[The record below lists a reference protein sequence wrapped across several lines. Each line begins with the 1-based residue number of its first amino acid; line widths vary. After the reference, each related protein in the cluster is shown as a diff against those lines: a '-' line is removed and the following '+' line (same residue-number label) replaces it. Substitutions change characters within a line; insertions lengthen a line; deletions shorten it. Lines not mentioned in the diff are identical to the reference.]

1 MRQRHP
7 LHLLLTAA
15 ELSRSTFYF
24 QLQAVERGDACAT
37 LKSRIAD
44 IYNRH
49 KGRYGYRR
57 ITAVLRE
64 AGETVNHK
72 AVQRLMGVMGL
83 KSLARP
89 KKYRAYRGLEGAI
102 APNLLERQ
110 FSAEQPNE
118 KWVTDVTEFKV
129 GDKRL
134 YLSPVMDLYNAEVVA
149 YEVSERA
156 YFELVG
162 SMLKKAFTRLRKD
175 ETPLLHSDQGWQYQ
189 HSKYRNLLQSRSLT
203 QSMSRKGNCHDNA
216 AMESFFGTL
225 KSELFYLTKFE
236 DIEHLKREI
245 ADYIHYY
252 NHDRIKMKLGGLSP
266 VKYRLQASGS

>member
-1 MRQRHP
+1 M
-7 LHLLLTAA
+7 
-15 ELSRSTFYF
+15 
-24 QLQAVERGDACAT
+24 ERVDACAT

-57 ITAVLRE
+57 ITAVLRQT
-64 AGETVNHK
+64 GETVNHK
-72 AVQRLMGVMGL
+72 AVQRLMGVMGI

-89 KKYRAYRGLEGAI
+89 KKYRSYRGPEGAI

-110 FSAEQPNE
+110 FSAERPNE

-162 SMLKKAFTRLRKD
+162 SMLKKAFSRLRKG
-175 ETPLLHSDQGWQYQ
+175 EKPMLHSDQGWQYQ
-189 HSKYRNLLQSRSLT
+189 HSRYRNMLKSRDLT

-225 KSELFYLTKFE
+225 KSELYYLTRFE
-236 DIEHLKREI
+236 DIDHLKREL
-245 ADYIHYY
+245 ASYIHYY
-252 NHDRIKMKLGGLSP
+252 NHNRIKLKLGGVSP
-266 VKYRLQASGS
+266 VKYRLQTSGS